1 MAVITAKTVVLR
13 GKTIL
18 ADGSRFETRGGND
31 AVIGQTPVLVS
42 VRHLNL
48 GCKRQSYGQHG
59 RPRQSQLSLGEP
71 MFAGVLC
78 RKPADAAAGVV
89 DSRRPQ
95 ATATPW
101 QCHGRD
107 GQQAN

>member
-1 MAVITAKTVVLR
+1 MAVITAQTVVLR

-31 AVIGQTPVLVS
+31 AVIGYLPAFVS

-48 GCKRQSYGQHG
+48 GCKQQSYGQHG
-59 RPRQSQLSLGEP
+59 QPRQSQLSLAEP

-78 RKPADAAAGVV
+78 RKPADAAGGVV
-89 DSRRPQ
+89 DSRRPH

-101 QCHGRD
+101 QRHC
-107 GQQAN
+107 QQAN